1 MLKHLIRRPIAV
13 SMFVLALAII
23 GILSTRQL
31 PVSLMPDI
39 DIPQITVHAS
49 YPGASVRQVESKVT
63 GPLRGQLAQVPG
75 LKSFSSESRMD
86 ASTVR
91 LTFEPGADM
100 DLLFIEVGEKID
112 RTMSWLPKEI
122 ERPKVM
128 KASAMD
134 IPAFFLD
141 ISLKDSTAGDERFV
155 QLSSFAQSVIRK
167 RIEQLPQTAMVD
179 VSGTEGSEIV
189 LTPRS
194 DRMEALGISPRD
206 LEQAI
211 TARDITLTSLSI
223 VDGIYRYN
231 IHFDAALLTDDDIR
245 DIILTHDDRLL
256 RLGDLCEVE
265 HRPSSNGRGLIR
277 HNGRRAVTMAV
288 VKQPQAKMEDL
299 QANIDTLMAELRME
313 FPDIA
318 FDLTRDQTQL
328 LSYSIDNLKTNFLL
342 GALLACLVLF
352 VFMRS
357 IRLPLLVIIS
367 IPLSLI
373 LTLLS
378 FRILDI
384 SLNVISLSGLIL
396 GVGMIVDN
404 SIIVIDNIRQRLQ
417 REVLD
422 MAVVEGAKE
431 VFMPMLS
438 SVLTTCS
445 VFVPLIFLSGAAG
458 ELFYDQA
465 IAVTIALF
473 SSLLVATM
481 VIPVYFRLFFR
492 KVVVT
497 EPKSGDR
504 LMTVYSAVLKFTF
517 RHSVLMLLAFVMAV
531 VSSVFLFQHLRK
543 EQLPDMPHEDTMM
556 TIDWNLGISEQEND
570 RRVRELLATL
580 DTTLQTSTAMVGA
593 QAFILSHTEDI
604 TSTEAVVYMKFDSEA
619 ERLDA
624 ERRLTKILTERYPR
638 ASVKYETVGSLLDMV
653 FRSDESRLT
662 IQLQNSNGG
671 RPSVAQAR
679 TFVDSLRAAF
689 PGLSLQPVVADRTIE
704 YKANPEHMAVY
715 GVSYDN
721 LIQVLRERVGQRCVF
736 SISDGSAMVPV
747 VINDAVPDKSAL
759 LGSTINVGGT
769 TIPLYLLV
777 STGAGE
783 DFKRLNSNQS
793 GEYYPINLDCNDKTA
808 REVMLWAQGFTG
820 RDEVRKEPL
829 KLQASFTGDY
839 FTSRQLAQELLIVLS
854 VALALLYFIMAAQF
868 ESLVQPLIILSE
880 IVLDVALVFLV
891 MWAMDESLNIMSMIG
906 LVVMA
911 GIVINDSILKVDTIN
926 RLRRGGVSTLTAIVK
941 AGHRRLRPIIMTSL
955 TTILAILPLLSRADM
970 GSALQYPLS
979 LTLVVGMIVGTMV
992 SLFFVPLAY
1001 YIIYRRRT

>member
-1 MLKHLIRRPIAV
+1 MLKQLIKRPIAV
-13 SMFVLALAII
+13 TMCVLALAII
-23 GILSTRQL
+23 GVLSTRHL

-75 LKSFSSESRMD
+75 LKELSSESKMD

-141 ISLKDSTAGDERFV
+141 ISLKDSTAGDGRFV

-179 VSGTEGSEIV
+179 ISGMEGSEIV
-189 LTPRS
+189 LTPRT
-194 DRMEALGISPRD
+194 DRMDALGIRPQD
-206 LEQAI
+206 IEQAI
-211 TARDITLTSLSI
+211 KARDITLTSLSI

-245 DIILTHDDRLL
+245 DIIIAHDNRLL
-256 RLGDLCEVE
+256 RLGELCDVK
-265 HRPSSNGRGLIR
+265 HRPADTGGGLIR
-277 HNGRRAVTMAV
+277 HNGQRAVTMAV
-288 VKQPQAKMEDL
+288 VKQPQARMEDL
-299 QANIDTLMAELRME
+299 QASIDTLMVELRAE

-328 LSYSIDNLKTNFLL
+328 LTYSMDNLRVNFLL

-357 IRLPLLVIIS
+357 VRLPLLIIVS

-378 FRILDI
+378 FYILGI

-417 REVLD
+417 HETLD
-422 MAVVEGAKE
+422 VAVVSGAKE

-445 VFVPLIFLSGAAG
+445 VFIPLIFLSGTAG

-465 IAVTIALF
+465 VAVTIALF
-473 SSLLVATM
+473 SSLLVAVV

-492 KVVVT
+492 KAVVT
-497 EPKSGDR
+497 EHKGIDI
-504 LMTVYSAVLKFTF
+504 LMPAYSACLKFTL
-517 RHSVLMLLAFVMAV
+517 RHARLVLISFAVAVAGSVL
-531 VSSVFLFQHLRK
+531 LFQALRK

-570 RRVRELLATL
+570 QRVTELLATI
-580 DTTLQTSTAMVGA
+580 DSTLHTSTAMVGA
-593 QAFILSHTEDI
+593 QAFLLSHTEDI
-604 TSTEAVVYMKFDSEA
+604 TSAEAVVYMKFGSEDLRLKA
-619 ERLDA
+619 ER
-624 ERRLTKILTERYPR
+624 ELTETLAARYPR
-638 ASVKYETVGSLLDMV
+638 AGADFEAVGSLLDMV
-653 FRSDESRLT
+653 FRSGESRLT
-662 IQLQNSNGG
+662 IRLQNSNGG
-671 RPSVAQAR
+671 RPSVLQAR
-679 TFVDSLRAAF
+679 TFVDSLRKEF
-689 PGLSLQPVVADRTIE
+689 PSLVVQPVVADRTIE
-704 YKANPEHMAVY
+704 YRAHLEHMAVY
-715 GVSYDN
+715 GVTYDH
-721 LIQVLRERVGQRCVF
+721 LLQVLRERVGQRRVF
-736 SISDGSAMVPV
+736 SISDGAAPVPV
-747 VINDAVPDKSAL
+747 MINDVIPDKSNVLA
-759 LGSTINVGGT
+759 STVSINGT
-769 TIPLYLLV
+769 NIPLHLLV
-777 STGAGE
+777 KTSEGE
-783 DFKRLNSNQS
+783 DFKTLHSGQS
-793 GEYYPINLDCNDKTA
+793 GDYYPIDLDCDDNTA
-808 REVMLWAQGFTG
+808 RKVMDWAQGFTA
-820 RDEVRKEPL
+820 RDNVREKPL
-829 KLQASFTGDY
+829 KMQTSFTGDY
-839 FTSRQLAQELLIVLS
+839 FTSRQLVTELLVVLT
-854 VALALLYFIMAAQF
+854 VALALLYFILAAQF

-880 IVLDVALVFLV
+880 MVLDVALVFLV
-891 MWAMDESLNIMSMIG
+891 LWAMDESLNIMSMIG

-926 RLRRGGVSTLTAIVK
+926 RLRRSGTPTLAAIVR
-941 AGHRRLRPIIMTSL
+941 AGHKRLRPIIMTSL

-992 SLFFVPLAY
+992 SLFFVPLVY
-1001 YIIYRRRT
+1001 YIIYGRR

>member
-141 ISLKDSTAGDERFV
+141 ISLKDSMAGDERFV

-378 FRILDI
+378 FCILDI

-543 EQLPDMPHEDTMM
+543 EQLPDMPHEDTLM

-624 ERRLTKILTERYPR
+624 ERRLTKTLTERYPR

-671 RPSVAQAR
+671 RPSVAQA
-679 TFVDSLRAAF
+679 
-689 PGLSLQPVVADRTIE
+689 
-704 YKANPEHMAVY
+704 NPEHIAVY

-721 LIQVLRERVGQRCVF
+721 LIQVLRECVGQRCVF

-747 VINDAVPDKSAL
+747 VINDAVPDKGAL

-1001 YIIYRRRT
+1001 YVIYRRRT

>member
-1 MLKHLIRRPIAV
+1 MSPHFIRRPIAV

-86 ASTVR
+86 ASTVK

-141 ISLKDSTAGDERFV
+141 ISLKDSVADEIRFI

-206 LEQAI
+206 IEQAI

-265 HRPSSNGRGLIR
+265 HRPSSSGKGLIR

-299 QANIDTLMAELRME
+299 QASIDTLMAELRME

-378 FRILDI
+378 FRVLGI
-384 SLNVISLSGLIL
+384 SLNIISLSGLIL

-492 KVVVT
+492 KVVIT
-497 EPKSGDR
+497 EPKSSDMP
-504 LMTVYSAVLKFTF
+504 MTLYSAVLRYTF
-517 RHSVLMLLAFVMAV
+517 RHSVLMLLVFVIAV

-570 RRVRELLATL
+570 RRVRELLAAL

-593 QAFILSHTEDI
+593 QSFILSHTEDI
-604 TSTEAVVYMKFDSEA
+604 TSTEAMVYMKFDSEA
-619 ERLDA
+619 ERLKA
-624 ERRLTKILTERYPR
+624 EERLTKTLAERYPR

-653 FRSDESRLT
+653 FRSNESRLT

-671 RPSVAQAR
+671 RPSVTQAR

-689 PGLSLQPVVADRTIE
+689 PDLSLQPVVADRTIE

-721 LIQVLRERVGQRCVF
+721 LIQVLREKVGQRRVF

-747 VINDAVPDKSAL
+747 VINDEIPDKSAL
-759 LGSTINVGGT
+759 LCSTINVNGT
-769 TIPLYLLV
+769 TIPLHLLV

-793 GEYYPINLDCNDKTA
+793 GEYYPINLDCDDKTA
-808 REVMLWAQGFTG
+808 RKVMLWAQSFTG
-820 RDEVRKEPL
+820 RDAVRKEPL

-839 FTSRQLAQELLIVLS
+839 FTSRQLSQELLIVLS

-891 MWAMDESLNIMSMIG
+891 LWAMDESLNIMSMIG

-926 RLRRGGVSTLTAIVK
+926 RLRRSGVPTLTAIVK

-979 LTLVVGMIVGTMV
+979 LTLVVGMVVGTMV
-992 SLFFVPLAY
+992 SLFFVPLVY
-1001 YIIYRRRT
+1001 YIIYRKK